1 MSGRFGYRFRLEKKI
16 GAMTETAFIDPK
28 SYLAIFLASR
38 STSVNSRPHSLPSTN
53 AGHLLSSMVV
63 PSSNTNEQSVCN
75 IDDKCRFGYSSRKA
89 RPKSDLPADRSPP
102 TASDNPELG
111 QRRRRRE
118 EKVLGETEVI
128 IARNLSLA
136 YLRSCP
142 AGGSGVSPVSR
153 RFRCLISL
161 PVGVSKGH

>member
-16 GAMTETAFIDPK
+16 GAMTETPFIDPK

-118 EKVLGETEVI
+118 EKVLSGTCPMR
-128 IARNLSLA
+128 RNRQSQDPWPSSEMLF
-136 YLRSCP
+136 RDHN
-142 AGGSGVSPVSR
+142 SR
-153 RFRCLISL
+153 LFQNQR
-161 PVGVSKGH
+161 PP